1 MTSVDRFKVGLV
13 QLNSALG
20 DSSANLERA
29 IPYIAKAAGQGA
41 DLVMFPE
48 LYLQGY
54 RADEL
59 NATTAEPIPGPSTER
74 LLAEARKHDIYI
86 VMGMARLEEEYPHLV
101 YNSLCF
107 IGPEG
112 MVEYYDKIHLGTFH
126 PYMEGVYFAPG
137 QRTPVFD
144 TRFGRVSLQ
153 ICYDACFPELTRTY
167 AVMGS
172 VVNLVISA
180 GPSVAKDTWKI
191 ILQAR
196 SLENLFPSVYCNVVG
211 TQKDFSFFGGS
222 KIRECLRC
230 GDRRGEVRRGGL
242 YRRHRRCCRGYS
254 AQATVAHVPRT
265 TARPV
270 RPADCRA
277 ARFAARREARIAR
290 RGRDRSPHGSGRR
303 VAARAEPAFIW
314 PLRGH
319 DRDDLLFGKPRPPH
333 VRLLGDELSH
343 ITTEISGLRCALL
356 AACRRVS

>member
-1 MTSVDRFKVGLV
+1 MPHVDRFKVGLA
-13 QLNSALG
+13 QLNSELG
-20 DSSANLERA
+20 DSRANLERA
-29 IPYIAKAAGQGA
+29 LPYIARAAGQGA

-86 VMGMARLEEEYPHLV
+86 VMGMARLEEGYPHLV

-153 ICYDACFPELTRTY
+153 ICYDACFPELTRSY

-180 GPSVAKDTWKI
+180 GPSVARDTWKV

-196 SLENLFPSVYCNVVG
+196 SLENLFPSAYCNVVG
-211 TQKDFSFFGGS
+211 AQKDFTFFGGS
-222 KIRECLRC
+222 KIVNASGVVTDEAKFDEEDFIVGTVDVAEAILLRRQWLMFRE
-230 GDRRGEVRRGGL
+230 RRPDL
-242 YRRHRRCCRGYS
+242 YAPLTAEPPVLSQGAKLVS
-254 AQATVAHVPRT
+254 PDEAGTV
-265 TARPV
+265 RPV
-270 RPADCRA
+270 
-277 ARFAARREARIAR
+277 
-290 RGRDRSPHGSGRR
+290 G
-303 VAARAEPAFIW
+303 
-314 PLRGH
+314 
-319 DRDDLLFGKPRPPH
+319 
-333 VRLLGDELSH
+333 
-343 ITTEISGLRCALL
+343 L
-356 AACRRVS
+356 AAE

>member
-1 MTSVDRFKVGLV
+1 
-13 QLNSALG
+13 
-20 DSSANLERA
+20 
-29 IPYIAKAAGQGA
+29 
-41 DLVMFPE
+41 MFPE

-59 NATTAEPIPGPSTER
+59 NATIAEPIPGPATER

-86 VMGMARLEEEYPHLV
+86 VMGMARLEEDYPHLV

-126 PYMEGVYFAPG
+126 PYTEGVYFAPG

-172 VVNLVISA
+172 LVNLVISA

-222 KIRECLRC
+222 KIVNASGMVTDEAKFDEEDFIVGTVDIAEALLLRRQWLMFRE
-230 GDRRGEVRRGGL
+230 RRPDLYAPLTAEPPVLPQGAKLASPGEVE
-242 YRRHRRCCRGYS
+242 
-254 AQATVAHVPRT
+254 T
-265 TARPV
+265 V
-270 RPADCRA
+270 RPM
-277 ARFAARREARIAR
+277 
-290 RGRDRSPHGSGRR
+290 G
-303 VAARAEPAFIW
+303 
-314 PLRGH
+314 
-319 DRDDLLFGKPRPPH
+319 
-333 VRLLGDELSH
+333 
-343 ITTEISGLRCALL
+343 L
-356 AACRRVS
+356 AAE

>member
-1 MTSVDRFKVGLV
+1 MTRVDRFKVGLA
-13 QLNSALG
+13 QLNSELG
-20 DSSANLERA
+20 DSGANLERA
-29 IPYIAKAAGQGA
+29 LPYIAEAAGQGA

-86 VMGMARLEEEYPHLV
+86 VMGMARLEEDFPHLV

-153 ICYDACFPELTRTY
+153 ICYDACFPELTRAY

-180 GPSVAKDTWKI
+180 GPSVAKDTWRVL
-191 ILQAR
+191 LQAR

-222 KIRECLRC
+222 KIVNASGVVTDEAKFDEEDFIVGTVDVAEAILLRRQWLMFRE
-230 GDRRGEVRRGGL
+230 RRPDLYAPLTAEPPVLPQGAKLASPGEGE
-242 YRRHRRCCRGYS
+242 
-254 AQATVAHVPRT
+254 T
-265 TARPV
+265 V
-270 RPADCRA
+270 RPM
-277 ARFAARREARIAR
+277 
-290 RGRDRSPHGSGRR
+290 G
-303 VAARAEPAFIW
+303 
-314 PLRGH
+314 
-319 DRDDLLFGKPRPPH
+319 
-333 VRLLGDELSH
+333 
-343 ITTEISGLRCALL
+343 L
-356 AACRRVS
+356 AAE

>member
-29 IPYIAKAAGQGA
+29 IPYVARAARQGA

-59 NATTAEPIPGPSTER
+59 NATTAETIPGPSTER
-74 LLAEARKHDIYI
+74 LLDEARKHDIYI
-86 VMGMARLEEEYPHLV
+86 VMGMARLEEDYPHLV

-180 GPSVAKDTWKI
+180 GPSVAEDTWKV

-222 KIRECLRC
+222 KIVNASGAVTDEAKFDEEDFIVGTVDVAEALLLRRQWLMFRE
-230 GDRRGEVRRGGL
+230 RRPDL
-242 YRRHRRCCRGYS
+242 Y
-254 AQATVAHVPRT
+254 APL
-265 TARPV
+265 TAEPPVLPQGAKLASPGKTETV
-270 RPADCRA
+270 RPM
-277 ARFAARREARIAR
+277 
-290 RGRDRSPHGSGRR
+290 G
-303 VAARAEPAFIW
+303 
-314 PLRGH
+314 
-319 DRDDLLFGKPRPPH
+319 
-333 VRLLGDELSH
+333 
-343 ITTEISGLRCALL
+343 L
-356 AACRRVS
+356 AAE

>member
-180 GPSVAKDTWKI
+180 GPSVAKETWKV

-222 KIRECLRC
+222 KIVNASGVVTDEAKFDEEDFIVGTVDVAEALLLRRQWLMFRE
-230 GDRRGEVRRGGL
+230 RRPDLYAPLTAEPPVLPQGAKRASPGG
-242 YRRHRRCCRGYS
+242 
-254 AQATVAHVPRT
+254 AET
-265 TARPV
+265 V
-270 RPADCRA
+270 RPM
-277 ARFAARREARIAR
+277 
-290 RGRDRSPHGSGRR
+290 G
-303 VAARAEPAFIW
+303 
-314 PLRGH
+314 
-319 DRDDLLFGKPRPPH
+319 
-333 VRLLGDELSH
+333 
-343 ITTEISGLRCALL
+343 L
-356 AACRRVS
+356 AAE

>member
-41 DLVMFPE
+41 ELVMFPE

-74 LLAEARKHDIYI
+74 LLAEARQHDIYI

-180 GPSVAKDTWKI
+180 GPSVAKDTWKV

-222 KIRECLRC
+222 KIVNASGVVTDEAKFDEEDFIVGTVDVAEAILLRRQWLMFRE
-230 GDRRGEVRRGGL
+230 RRPDL
-242 YRRHRRCCRGYS
+242 Y
-254 AQATVAHVPRT
+254 APL
-265 TARPV
+265 TAEPPVLPQGAKLASPSEAETV
-270 RPADCRA
+270 RPM
-277 ARFAARREARIAR
+277 
-290 RGRDRSPHGSGRR
+290 G
-303 VAARAEPAFIW
+303 
-314 PLRGH
+314 
-319 DRDDLLFGKPRPPH
+319 
-333 VRLLGDELSH
+333 
-343 ITTEISGLRCALL
+343 L
-356 AACRRVS
+356 AAE

>member
-1 MTSVDRFKVGLV
+1 MSHVDRFKVGLA
-13 QLNSALG
+13 QLNSELG
-20 DSSANLERA
+20 DSGANLERA
-29 IPYIAKAAGQGA
+29 LPYIARAAGEGA

-86 VMGMARLEEEYPHLV
+86 VMGMARLEEDYPHLV

-180 GPSVAKDTWKI
+180 GPSVARDTWKV

-211 TQKDFSFFGGS
+211 AQKDFTFFGGS
-222 KIRECLRC
+222 KIVNASGVVTDEAKFDEEDFIVGTVDVAEAILLRRQWLMFRE
-230 GDRRGEVRRGGL
+230 RRPDL
-242 YRRHRRCCRGYS
+242 YAPLTAEPPVLPQGAKLAS
-254 AQATVAHVPRT
+254 PDEGATV
-265 TARPV
+265 RPM
-270 RPADCRA
+270 
-277 ARFAARREARIAR
+277 
-290 RGRDRSPHGSGRR
+290 G
-303 VAARAEPAFIW
+303 
-314 PLRGH
+314 
-319 DRDDLLFGKPRPPH
+319 
-333 VRLLGDELSH
+333 
-343 ITTEISGLRCALL
+343 L
-356 AACRRVS
+356 AAE